1 MPEILKAIDNLIENL
16 QQANFK
22 DLNLKNKVNEQV
34 KIINERLRPKQQE
47 LSNKLNSIVDKEG
60 NLARR
65 ISRVGFEHI
74 IMNYDAKDRIE
85 TDSNLETEP
94 QRRNKGSFR
103 ESRLV
108 VQELVDNSEYLRKRQ
123 EELEDIKRI
132 SSQVKDITQVMVV
145 EVNNQSVGLKSIEDS
160 ITQASLNV
168 TKAEFEIEQAEKIT
182 RKSRNKICCLFL
194 LVIFLIVSI
203 TAIALVII
211 LGKSEESVKTI

>member
-1 MPEILKAIDNLIENL
+1 MPEILKAIDNLIVNL

-60 NLARR
+60 NLARK
-65 ISRVGFEHI
+65 ISKVGFEHI
-74 IMNYDAKDRIE
+74 IMNYDAKDRMD
-85 TDSNLETEP
+85 TNSNSETEP

-123 EELEDIKRI
+123 EELEDIKKI
-132 SSQVKDITQVMVV
+132 SSQVKEITQVMVV

-160 ITQASLNV
+160 ITQTNLNV

-182 RKSRNKICCLFL
+182 RKSRNKIYCMFL

-211 LGKSEESVKTI
+211 LGISEESVKIS